1 MSEPRQPRPD
11 DVVLGGQ
18 SLTPVN
24 GLVLGGLEG
33 VKQRFESGDIK
44 AQKAALEQALQYGEK
59 GLAFLAAVV
68 EQELAAEVKG
78 HAKRL
83 QVLELLKRS
92 DSKSLKGMDL
102 RGLT

>member
-18 SLTPVN
+18 FQAPVD
-24 GLVLGGLEG
+24 GLVLGGLDG
-33 VKQRFESGDIK
+33 VKQRFESGDIEV
-44 AQKAALEQALQYGEK
+44 QKAALEQALQYGEK
-59 GLAFLAAVV
+59 GLTFLAEVV
-68 EQELAAEVKG
+68 EQELPAEVKG
-78 HAKRL
+78 YAKRL